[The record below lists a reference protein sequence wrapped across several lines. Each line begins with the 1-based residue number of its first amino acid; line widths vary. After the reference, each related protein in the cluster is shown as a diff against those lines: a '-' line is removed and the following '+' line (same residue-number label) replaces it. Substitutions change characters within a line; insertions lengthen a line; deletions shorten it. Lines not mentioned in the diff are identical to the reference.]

1 MDQRMIF
8 YERLG
13 ELKSLAEEYENVLS
27 KEQVREFFSG
37 TPLEEEHFELIFQYL
52 EQQKIRVAESRQE
65 AERIR
70 QEQEAGSKSLRLYL
84 EELEKLDE
92 GGEGP
97 SGEVFARAVLRDEVA
112 RKELI
117 DWYLPFICRLAGENE
132 SPEIPAEDLIQEG
145 NLGLL
150 TALDELEEL
159 ESAAAYQAFLLN
171 KISRAMEQ
179 ALLWDKKEKEFGEKL
194 AGRAERLHQAA
205 RNLEEELEH
214 KVSAEELSA
223 FLDIPLEEIQDLM
236 RMSADQIG
244 MKEDK

>member
-1 MDQRMIF
+1 M
-8 YERLG
+8 
-13 ELKSLAEEYENVLS
+13 
-27 KEQVREFFSG
+27 
-37 TPLEEEHFELIFQYL
+37 
-52 EQQKIRVAESRQE
+52 
-65 AERIR
+65 
-70 QEQEAGSKSLRLYL
+70 
-84 EELEKLDE
+84 
-92 GGEGP
+92 
-97 SGEVFARAVLRDEVA
+97 FARAVLRDEDA